1 MHSEEYNDC
10 ISLDS
15 IQQPK
20 RSVDMFSYLL
30 LKRSRGKQLK
40 KNHATLVSWRKV
52 DADLSQIYAAFRNHF
67 RNIYLFKYFGK
78 TNKHNM
84 GYKTRQFKG

>member
-1 MHSEEYNDC
+1 MCTVKNINDC
-10 ISLDS
+10 ISSDT

-40 KNHATLVSWRKV
+40 KIMRP
-52 DADLSQIYAAFRNHF
+52 
-67 RNIYLFKYFGK
+67 
-78 TNKHNM
+78 
-84 GYKTRQFKG
+84 

>member
-1 MHSEEYNDC
+1 VHSEEYNDC

-30 LKRSRGKQLK
+30 KRARGQAIPK
-40 KNHATLVSWRKV
+40 KNHEKTLVKL
-52 DADLSQIYAAFRNHF
+52 AE
-67 RNIYLFKYFGK
+67 G
-78 TNKHNM
+78 
-84 GYKTRQFKG
+84 